1 MVTVVVVVASEV
13 PSSAVGLDIIMMVVG
28 VDCRL
33 SFVDC
38 RLSFFVSFLDSNV
51 VLILFFESC
60 TSRIR

>member
-33 SFVDC
+33 SFVVC
-38 RLSFFVSFLDSNV
+38 RLSIVDCRSLFRFW
-51 VLILFFESC
+51 ILMLC
-60 TSRIR
+60 